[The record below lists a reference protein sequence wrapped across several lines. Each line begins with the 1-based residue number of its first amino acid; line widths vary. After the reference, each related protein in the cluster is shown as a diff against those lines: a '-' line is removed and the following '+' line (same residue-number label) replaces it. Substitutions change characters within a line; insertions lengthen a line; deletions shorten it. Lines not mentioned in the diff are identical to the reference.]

1 MYIQPCINVQI
12 NVVQPKGQ
20 WKRIYLLSIIL
31 RILNVLNVEEKRNEG
46 KNMIKKEKIVITIVL
61 VVSCITATPV
71 AAKNV
76 ENNTYQICRNDIFID
91 WYQLNCKKIISE
103 IKDDGCYI
111 AVNLGDWLKEQDIY
125 DISVTEDNESEGYKK
140 MYYERNPE
148 KEEKDEFYDT
158 DDTAYIP
165 FERLVYEGDVISYTD
180 SSIETVTEVE
190 ENGDFYTK
198 ITSMPKLPLKNMD

>member
-1 MYIQPCINVQI
+1 MNNSYITII
-12 NVVQPKGQ
+12 KEKRTALSR
-20 WKRIYLLSIIL
+20 KRIPLNQNGCTANF
-31 RILNVLNVEEKRNEG
+31 RIGVPFE
-46 KNMIKKEKIVITIVL
+46 
-61 VVSCITATPV
+61 
-71 AAKNV
+71 
-76 ENNTYQICRNDIFID
+76 Q
-91 WYQLNCKKIISE
+91 
-103 IKDDGCYI
+103 
-111 AVNLGDWLKEQDIY
+111 NLQDWLKEQDIY

-198 ITSMPKLPLKNMD
+198 ITSMPKLPLKNTD

>member
-1 MYIQPCINVQI
+1 MSR
-12 NVVQPKGQ
+12 
-20 WKRIYLLSIIL
+20 KRIPLNQNGCTANF
-31 RILNVLNVEEKRNEG
+31 RIGVPFE
-46 KNMIKKEKIVITIVL
+46 
-61 VVSCITATPV
+61 
-71 AAKNV
+71 
-76 ENNTYQICRNDIFID
+76 Q
-91 WYQLNCKKIISE
+91 
-103 IKDDGCYI
+103 
-111 AVNLGDWLKEQDIY
+111 NLQDWLKEQDIY

>member
-1 MYIQPCINVQI
+1 MNNSYITII
-12 NVVQPKGQ
+12 KEKRTALSR
-20 WKRIYLLSIIL
+20 KRIPLNQNGCTANF
-31 RILNVLNVEEKRNEG
+31 RIGVPFE
-46 KNMIKKEKIVITIVL
+46 
-61 VVSCITATPV
+61 
-71 AAKNV
+71 
-76 ENNTYQICRNDIFID
+76 Q
-91 WYQLNCKKIISE
+91 
-103 IKDDGCYI
+103 
-111 AVNLGDWLKEQDIY
+111 NLQDWLKEQDIY

>member
-1 MYIQPCINVQI
+1 MYKCAN
-12 NVVQPKGQ
+12 
-20 WKRIYLLSIIL
+20 KRCSA
-31 RILNVLNVEEKRNEG
+31 KRTIETNIPVKHNFKNSKCTECGRKRKMG